1 MTQLSK
7 IIHLTIIFFLINSF
21 SYAAC
26 LSENKIIE
34 IINGFPDTPIKGI
47 SGDITL
53 DEAYCSQEKYVQ
65 ALKSINGKVIGY
77 KVGFTGKAT
86 QERFKINTPATA
98 VLFEHMFIKNSSS
111 IDKKFGHRTLI
122 EPDLMMIVK
131 NSNIMNA
138 KNPLE
143 ASNYISSIH
152 PFMELPALQI
162 AEDEPMTGAVIVAIN
177 MVATKM
183 VMGPGV
189 LMQSTP
195 EFIQSLATM
204 ETIFEDEKGNIIQ
217 NSPGSSLMG
226 NPMNVVM
233 WLIEDFNKR
242 GITLKAGDRI
252 SLGSVGKLFPL
263 NEGNKT
269 YTYTLKGISEIPVKS
284 QITIN
289 E

>member
-7 IIHLTIIFFLINSF
+7 IIYLTIIFCLINSF

-98 VLFEHMFIKNSSS
+98 VLFEHMFIKNGSS
-111 IDKKFGHRTLI
+111 IDKNFGHRTLI

-131 NSNIMNA
+131 DSNIMNA
-138 KNPLE
+138 KSPLD

-242 GITLKAGDRI
+242 GITLNAGDKI

>member
-1 MTQLSK
+1 MIRLSK
-7 IIHLTIIFFLINSF
+7 IIYLTIIFFLINSF

-34 IINGFPDTPIKGI
+34 IINGFPNTPIEGI

-53 DEAYCSQEKYVQ
+53 DEAYCSQNKYVQ
-65 ALKSINGKVIGY
+65 SLKGINGKIIGY

-98 VLFEHMFIKNSSS
+98 VLFEHMFIKNGSS
-111 IDKKFGHRTLI
+111 IHKNFGHRTLI

-131 NSNIMNA
+131 NSDIMNA
-138 KNPLE
+138 KSPLE

-152 PFMELPALQI
+152 PYMELPALQI
-162 AEDEPMTGAVIVAIN
+162 AEGEPITGAVIVAIN

-204 ETIFEDEKGNIIQ
+204 ETIFEDENGLIIQ
-217 NSPGSSLMG
+217 NAPGSSLMG

-233 WLIEDFNKR
+233 WLIEEFNRR
-242 GITLKAGDRI
+242 GIILKTGDRL

-263 NEGNKT
+263 KEGSKT
-269 YTYTLKGISEIPVKS
+269 YTYTLKGISKIPVKS

>member
-7 IIHLTIIFFLINSF
+7 IIYLTIIFCLINSF

-98 VLFEHMFIKNSSS
+98 VLFKHMFIKNGSS
-111 IDKKFGHRTLI
+111 IDKNFGHRTLI

-152 PFMELPALQI
+152 PFMEIPALQI

-233 WLIEDFNKR
+233 WLIKDFNKR
-242 GITLKAGDRI
+242 GITLYAGDRI

-263 NEGNKT
+263 KEGNKT